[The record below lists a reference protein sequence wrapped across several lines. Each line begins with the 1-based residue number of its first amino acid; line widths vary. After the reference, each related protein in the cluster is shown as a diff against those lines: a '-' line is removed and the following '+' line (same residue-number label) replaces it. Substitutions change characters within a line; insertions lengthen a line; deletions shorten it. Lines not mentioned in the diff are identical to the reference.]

1 MSLHETTHKTPP
13 PSLKKKKKPA
23 IFLLHGYQVLKDFVY
38 QSVYYLLSYSI
49 IYYQS
54 KASAVAGRS
63 CDELRALALTTEIS
77 FKVSKSENV

>member
-13 PSLKKKKKPA
+13 PSLKKEKKPS

-38 QSVYYLLSYSI
+38 QSTYYLLSYSI

-63 CDELRALALTTEIS
+63 YDELRALALTTEIS
-77 FKVSKSENV
+77 FKVSKSENI